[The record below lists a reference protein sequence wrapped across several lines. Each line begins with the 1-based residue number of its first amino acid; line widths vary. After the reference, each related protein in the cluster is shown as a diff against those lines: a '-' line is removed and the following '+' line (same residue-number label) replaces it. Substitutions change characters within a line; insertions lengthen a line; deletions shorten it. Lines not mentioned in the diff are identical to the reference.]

1 MFKNMTLDELK
12 TELEKRTE
20 FRFEKTKNIIGED
33 VLKLKGLPQK
43 TEIVIIPRTKY
54 ISVMGKDRRNGFS
67 GRGCPNSSIESVIS
81 DLRWLSKDYGWKPSN
96 EQISF

>member
-20 FRFEKTKNIIGED
+20 FRFEIID
-33 VLKLKGLPQK
+33 NKLLKLHIEDFDIFIRCEKPMRNANPIILVRCNP
-43 TEIVIIPRTKY
+43 VILSFCGSKKHLRK
-54 ISVMGKDRRNGFS
+54 V
-67 GRGCPNSSIESVIS
+67 IEYLDFIKWMAT
-81 DLRWLSKDYGWKPSN
+81 RN